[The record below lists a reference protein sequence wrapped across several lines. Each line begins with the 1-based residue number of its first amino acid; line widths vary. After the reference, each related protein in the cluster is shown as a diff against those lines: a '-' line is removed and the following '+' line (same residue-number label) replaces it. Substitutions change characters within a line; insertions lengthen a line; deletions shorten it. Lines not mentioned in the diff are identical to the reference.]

1 MSLFRTK
8 KLEDLKI
15 LPNSISMLLTVNGTH
30 EGSFQCMRAPVSN
43 IDQAFG
49 AGAMILTLSI
59 TLSVVC
65 GVENG
70 S

>member
-1 MSLFRTK
+1 
-8 KLEDLKI
+8 
-15 LPNSISMLLTVNGTH
+15 MLLTVNCTH
-30 EGSFQCMRAPVSN
+30 EGSFQCMRAPVVSN
-43 IDQAFG
+43 NDQAFG

-59 TLSVVC
+59 TLSGVC